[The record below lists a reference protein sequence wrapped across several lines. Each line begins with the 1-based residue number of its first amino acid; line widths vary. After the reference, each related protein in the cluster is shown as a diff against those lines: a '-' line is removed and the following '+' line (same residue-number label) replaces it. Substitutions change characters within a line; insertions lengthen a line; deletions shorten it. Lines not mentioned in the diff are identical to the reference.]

1 MKRIKEE
8 KKKKNLLNFKLTY
21 NMTNALHECMPVL
34 YLYDLNLL
42 LLIFEGHFHENLFLI
57 FCSIVFTM
65 ALLLSLS
72 ISIFS
77 LCRFRPIL

>member
-21 NMTNALHECMPVL
+21 NMTNALHECMPVSVL

-65 ALLLSLS
+65 ALLLFLS
-72 ISIFS
+72 TFIFS
-77 LCRFRPIL
+77 L